1 MLGRNFIVIF
11 DTPSDK
17 LSAAGLFKWCMTFN
31 PEVRS
36 VPKWS
41 YTLAAR
47 FLKCAWTFWDIKRDR
62 VKWKAGTKGLSKF
75 F

>member
-1 MLGRNFIVIF
+1 
-11 DTPSDK
+11 
-17 LSAAGLFKWCMTFN
+17 MTFN